1 MIYFSEILHKGIY
14 TDQKIYLGKLKDLIF
29 VVKDRPYIT
38 KMVVGGEKEV
48 VYPLSSLKSING
60 RLIIASDVVP
70 THLDENELYIHKNV
84 LDQQIIDI
92 AGNKVVRAN
101 DVVLQNKPEWY
112 LSGIDISLYGIL
124 RWFGLERLLITM
136 LKLLTIAPTPE
147 ILSWGDIQPLEL
159 ARGRIKLKLEQ
170 DKLKKLRPEDLAD
183 YLELTN
189 TESIKKILNT
199 MDQEYAAM
207 VIKNLNINYQTE
219 LFNKFSSEKAASVIS
234 LIEPDDAADIL
245 FTLDKQKRHEILTYL
260 QDDYRKEL
268 MHLLDFAHT
277 PIGEHMTTEYF
288 TAFPDDSIKQ
298 VLRQIKEKTTD
309 FEHLSY
315 VYVLNKNNQLVGV
328 CNMHELLLND
338 EDTPLYKFMISNLIA
353 IHLNTPEE
361 IAISKMLKYK
371 LYALPVI
378 DREKHILGTITL
390 DSITEYLLAHFS

>member
-1 MIYFSEILHKGIY
+1 MIYFSEILHKEIF
-14 TDQKIYLGKLKDLIF
+14 TDQKIYLGRLKDLIF
-29 VVKDRPYIT
+29 IVKDRPYIT

-60 RLIIASDVVP
+60 RLIIASDTVP

-92 AGNKVVRAN
+92 AGNKVIRVN

-112 LSGIDISLYGIL
+112 LSGIDVSLYGIL
-124 RWFGLERLLITM
+124 RWFGLENFLTTLL
-136 LKLLTIAPTPE
+136 KFLTIAHTPE

-199 MDQEYAAM
+199 MDQQYAAM

-219 LFNKFSSEKAASVIS
+219 LFNLFSSEKAASVIT

-245 FTLDKQKRHEILTYL
+245 FTLDRQKRHEILTYL
-260 QDDYRKEL
+260 NDDYRKEL

-277 PIGEHMTTEYF
+277 PIGEHMTTEFF
-288 TAFPDDSIKQ
+288 TAMPDDSIKH
-298 VLRQIKEKTTD
+298 VLKGIKEKTTD
-309 FEHLSY
+309 FEHMNY

-328 CNMHELLLND
+328 CNMHELLLNH

-353 IHLNTPEE
+353 IHLTTPEE

-378 DREKHILGTITL
+378 DREKHILGIITL

>member
-14 TDQKIYLGKLKDLIF
+14 TDQKMYLGRLKDLIF

-60 RLIIASDVVP
+60 RLVIASDVAP
-70 THLDENELYIHKNV
+70 THLDENELYIHKNL

-92 AGNKVVRAN
+92 AGNKVVRVN

-124 RWFGLERLLITM
+124 RWFGLENILTTL
-136 LKLLTIAPTPE
+136 LKLLTIAPAPE

-170 DKLKKLRPEDLAD
+170 EKLKKLRPEDLAD

-245 FTLDKQKRHEILTYL
+245 FTLDQQKRHEILTHL
-260 QDDYRKEL
+260 NNDYRHEL
-268 MHLLDFAHT
+268 EQLLHFAHT
-277 PIGEHMTTEYF
+277 PIGEHLTTEFF
-288 TAFPDDSIKQ
+288 TAFPDDSIKH

-328 CNMHELLLND
+328 CNMHELLLNQ

-378 DREKHILGTITL
+378 DREKHILGIITL

>member
-14 TDQKIYLGKLKDLIF
+14 TDEKVYLGRLKDLIF

-38 KMVVGGEKEV
+38 KMVVDGGKEV

-60 RLIIASDVVP
+60 KLVISSSVTP
-70 THLDENELYIHKNV
+70 THLDENELYINKNV

-92 AGNKVVRAN
+92 AGNKVVRVN

-112 LSGIDISLYGIL
+112 LSGIDTSIYGIL
-124 RWFGLERLLITM
+124 RWFGLENLFTIL
-136 LKLLTIAPTPE
+136 LKLITIAPTPE

-170 DKLKKLRPEDLAD
+170 NNLKKLRPEDLAD

-199 MDQEYAAM
+199 MNQQDAAM

-219 LFNKFSSEKAASVIS
+219 LFNLFSSEKAASVIS

-245 FTLDKQKRHEILTYL
+245 FTLDKHKRYEILTYL
-260 QDDYRKEL
+260 KEDYRREL
-268 MHLLDFAHT
+268 EQLLDFAHT
-277 PIGEHMTTEYF
+277 PIGEHLTTEFF
-288 TAFPDDSIKQ
+288 TAYPDDTIKH
-298 VLRQIKEKTTD
+298 VMRSIKEKTVD

-315 VYVLNKNNQLVGV
+315 VYVINRNNQLVGV
-328 CNMHELLLND
+328 CNMHELLLNH
-338 EDTPLYKFMISNLIA
+338 EDTQLYRFMISNLVA

-378 DREKHILGTITL
+378 DREKHILGIITL

>member
-378 DREKHILGTITL
+378 DREKHILGIITL